1 MYSYFLQIETLPI
14 GERREVQKAQ
24 EAIENFQAQEA
35 YGNYEIHKTPPKVV
49 KAANAAGEK
58 KSSLVEP
65 PATSGRELPG
75 CIFSESSLT
84 LRVGFWLIQRPLSF
98 PYEFKSNSS
107 MVLS

>member
-58 KSSLVEP
+58 KVLWWSHLQLQAGSSQDAYFLNHL
-65 PATSGRELPG
+65 SHFGW
-75 CIFSESSLT
+75 
-84 LRVGFWLIQRPLSF
+84 GFG
-98 PYEFKSNSS
+98 
-107 MVLS
+107 